1 LPIDEKLI
9 KKLRVSATVTKTTLQ
24 NTLKNKLGWPDT
36 KVQESW
42 DREVLI
48 TEYYTAL
55 MQQKM
60 AVSPEVQ
67 LPARSPGS
75 PIAPPAS
82 SRSAGP
88 AKSAPP
94 PAKGTA
100 KQAKV
105 SNAASSDAI
114 QEETETFPPPSRA
127 AVAAKPPATTIR
139 QRGQGSTVHSDTALQ
154 QSPRNSKKTQAVKSR
169 DSCFGTT
176 LKLLFVIVVAFFF
189 VIYLVH
195 GFEGGNQKLI
205 AGAQSN
211 MLENY
216 TGLVLS
222 TFDQL
227 IAMVTAFVKPV
238 SDLLAK
244 LTETAV
250 VSAAPPTT
258 KDGLGISAKQAEKE
272 PVVSKPTV
280 TATVKSVDTKN
291 AQQKEAEM
299 AKQYE
304 ERRKIAEA
312 AEKQKAAEAAEKQK
326 AENEAREAEAVR
338 QRQVEQKRR
347 EEEEEKKA
355 ALEKVKKAE
364 EARKAQEA
372 RAQQEAEKE
381 AQQKR
386 RDTQPKSS
394 KPKPAQAQTQAN
406 SQAKK
411 EPSAQKKAS
420 PSPPLPPQQQA
431 SPPPPPPT
439 PSQPTPHSDDE
450 LKKIMKEDCGQ
461 FDVYD
466 CDVKFPKHFDAC
478 RTKKAEC
485 DKKSRAKTP
494 TGEAKMTTSAI
505 E

>member
-9 KKLRVSATVTKTTLQ
+9 KKLRASATVTKATLQ

-42 DREVLI
+42 DRDALI

-60 AVSPEVQ
+60 ARSPEVQ

-114 QEETETFPPPSRA
+114 QEETETFPPPARA

-139 QRGQGSTVHSDTALQ
+139 QRGQGSKVHSDTALQ
-154 QSPRNSKKTQAVKSR
+154 QSPRNSQKAQAVKSR

-176 LKLLFVIVVAFFF
+176 LRLLFVIVVAFFC

-205 AGAQSN
+205 AGAQGN

-216 TGLVLS
+216 TGLVVS

-238 SDLLAK
+238 SDLWAK

-250 VSAAPPTT
+250 VTAAPPTT
-258 KDGLGISAKQAEKE
+258 KDGLRISAKQAEKE

-280 TATVKSVDTKN
+280 TATVKSVDTNN
-291 AQQKEAEM
+291 AQQKQAE
-299 AKQYE
+299 KVKKFE
-304 ERRKIAEA
+304 ERRK
-312 AEKQKAAEAAEKQK
+312 AAEATEKQK
-326 AENEAREAEAVR
+326 AENEAREAEAAR

-347 EEEEEKKA
+347 EEEEDKKA
-355 ALEKVKKAE
+355 ALERVKKAE
-364 EARKAQEA
+364 EAKKAQEA

-381 AQQKR
+381 AQQKS

-394 KPKPAQAQTQAN
+394 KPKPAQAQTQATTN

-411 EPSAQKKAS
+411 EPAAQQQAS
-420 PSPPLPPQQQA
+420 PAPPLPPQQQA
-431 SPPPPPPT
+431 PPSPPT
-439 PSQPTPHSDDE
+439 PSQATPHFDDE
-450 LKKIMKEDCGQ
+450 VQKIMEENCEQ
-461 FDVYD
+461 YDVYN
-466 CDVKFPKHFDAC
+466 CDVEFPRHFDEC
-478 RTKKAEC
+478 RIKKTEC
-485 DKKSRAKTP
+485 DKKSRAKTR
-494 TGEAKMTTSAI
+494 ETTFDDLGG
-505 E
+505 